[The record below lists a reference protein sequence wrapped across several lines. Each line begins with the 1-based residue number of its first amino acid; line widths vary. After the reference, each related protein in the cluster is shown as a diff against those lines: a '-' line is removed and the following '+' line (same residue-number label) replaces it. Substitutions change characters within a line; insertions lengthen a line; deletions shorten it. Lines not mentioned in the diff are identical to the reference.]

1 MVCRSPQHVV
11 PPCLVSVLT
20 GSSSSITHEVA
31 RGVYLSLQAL
41 PDGGYDLKRV
51 RFAKQVRG
59 TYSLVCGV
67 WGGG

>member
-1 MVCRSPQHVV
+1 MIWHLPEQVLPA
-11 PPCLVSVLT
+11 CLVAVLT

-51 RFAKQVRG
+51 RFAKQVRRI
-59 TYSLVCGV
+59 YSLV
-67 WGGG
+67 GGQ